1 VLQGGEVN
9 ETHLRYLA
17 SPQWAAAV
25 RDELLPWVLGP
36 EDLGDDCLEVGPG
49 PGVTTDLLRA
59 RAGRLTAV
67 ELDPALAG
75 TLADRLAG
83 TNVDVVNADATSMPF
98 ETDRFS
104 GAICLTML
112 HHVPSAALQDRLFA
126 EVARVLRP
134 GASLLGSDSIE
145 APEVRAGHDGDI
157 FVPVDPDQLGRRLVA
172 AGFEQPQVETKGT
185 RVRFAARKPL
195 TQCGPDEKND

>member
-1 VLQGGEVN
+1 VLEGGEVN

-17 SPQWAAAV
+17 SPQWAATV
-25 RDELLPWVLGP
+25 RDDLLPWVLGSS
-36 EDLGDDCLEVGPG
+36 DLGDDCLEVGPG

-67 ELDPALAG
+67 ELDPALAE

-83 TNVDVVNADATSMPF
+83 TNVEVVNADATNMPLA
-98 ETDRFS
+98 TDRFS
-104 GAICLTML
+104 SAVCLTML
-112 HHVPSAALQDRLFA
+112 HHVPSAALQDRLLA

-134 GASLLGSDSIE
+134 GATFLGSDSIE

-157 FVPVDPDQLGRRLVA
+157 FVPVDPDQLAVRLIA
-172 AGFEQPQVETKGT
+172 AGFERPEVETKAT
-185 RVRFAARKPL
+185 RVRFAARKP
-195 TQCGPDEKND
+195 

>member
-1 VLQGGEVN
+1 VN

-25 RDELLPWVLGP
+25 RDELLPWVLGSS
-36 EDLGDDCLEVGPG
+36 DLGDDCLEVGPG

-67 ELDPALAG
+67 ELDPALAE

-83 TNVDVVNADATSMPF
+83 TNVDVVNADATNMPF
-98 ETDRFS
+98 AADRFS

-134 GASLLGSDSIE
+134 GATLLGSDSIE

-157 FVPVDPDQLGRRLVA
+157 FVPVDPDQLGGRLLA
-172 AGFEQPQVETKGT
+172 AGFEQPEVETRAT

-195 TQCGPDEKND
+195 TSIGRGR

>member
-1 VLQGGEVN
+1 MN

-17 SPQWAAAV
+17 SPQWAATV
-25 RDELLPWVLGP
+25 RDDLLPWVLGSR
-36 EDLGDDCLEVGPG
+36 DLGDDCLEVGPG

-83 TNVDVVNADATSMPF
+83 TNVTVVNADAADMPF
-98 ETDRFS
+98 ATDRFS
-104 GAICLTML
+104 AAVCLTML
-112 HHVPSAALQDRLFA
+112 HHVPSAALQDRLLA

-134 GASLLGSDSIE
+134 GASFLGSDSIE
-145 APEVRAGHDGDI
+145 APEVRAGHEGDI
-157 FVPVDPDQLGRRLVA
+157 FVPVDPDQLAGRLVA
-172 AGFEQPQVETKGT
+172 AGFEQPEVETTAT
-185 RVRFAARKPL
+185 RVRFAARKPRPI
-195 TQCGPDEKND
+195 TDIG